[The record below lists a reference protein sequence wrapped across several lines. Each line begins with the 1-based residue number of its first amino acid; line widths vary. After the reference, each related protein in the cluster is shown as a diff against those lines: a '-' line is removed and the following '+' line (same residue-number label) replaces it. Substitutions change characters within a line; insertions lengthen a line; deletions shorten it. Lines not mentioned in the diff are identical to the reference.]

1 MRYSVLLLLV
11 GSFVACAPKSEDIK
25 PVVEKTSAKT
35 KHNSVEEIM
44 IGHIESKLNI
54 NAIEKYEIEIFK
66 EELNHDDST
75 DWIVSV
81 NLLDRA
87 LNQAAATN
95 RIKQMEAVG
104 YMGQFNYIFFMDGK
118 TKKFSPAVVIP
129 SSAYAKLIVEFDY
142 ITSTTNKDFTVDLKI
157 KNSRR
162 RRFYT
167 IQNNIPLQICEE
179 VIYYNYGKEGA
190 ELRSSVIRFED
201 SNDSPFKDIA
211 VYNGDLKQKV
221 FDSINDIYLSDPK
234 ISSTGKMI
242 RRWYFD
248 PRSKK
253 YYMKK
258 GEF

>member
-1 MRYSVLLLLV
+1 
-11 GSFVACAPKSEDIK
+11 
-25 PVVEKTSAKT
+25 
-35 KHNSVEEIM
+35 
-44 IGHIESKLNI
+44 
-54 NAIEKYEIEIFK
+54 
-66 EELNHDDST
+66 
-75 DWIVSV
+75 
-81 NLLDRA
+81 
-87 LNQAAATN
+87 
-95 RIKQMEAVG
+95 MEAVG

-142 ITSTTNKDFTVDLKI
+142 ITSTTSKDFTVDLKI

>member
-66 EELNHDDST
+66 EELNRDDST

-104 YMGQFNYIFFMDGK
+104 YMGQFN
-118 TKKFSPAVVIP
+118 
-129 SSAYAKLIVEFDY
+129 
-142 ITSTTNKDFTVDLKI
+142 
-157 KNSRR
+157 
-162 RRFYT
+162 
-167 IQNNIPLQICEE
+167 
-179 VIYYNYGKEGA
+179 
-190 ELRSSVIRFED
+190 
-201 SNDSPFKDIA
+201 
-211 VYNGDLKQKV
+211 
-221 FDSINDIYLSDPK
+221 
-234 ISSTGKMI
+234 
-242 RRWYFD
+242 
-248 PRSKK
+248 
-253 YYMKK
+253 
-258 GEF
+258 